1 MLKEAPFNSCLIC
14 GSANLRDITTNR
26 NFGINIIQCNECNF
40 VQSEFVSDRALES
53 YYTHFYR
60 GPLNEQG
67 IVAHRQKGLAQAR
80 GQVGYLLEQRPGLK
94 ISTVLDYGTAEGSL
108 GHELRAIADRVWVT
122 EMDPQFVALL
132 KNDPLITLVEHKDLE
147 AGTFENFFDLVS
159 ISHVLEHLTDPFQA
173 MDMFSRVLKPGGLLL
188 VDIPNEVRMLE
199 RGFMAKGHL
208 SFFTTKSF
216 AQFVDM
222 HGCFSLVEM
231 RTCNREVD
239 VFINSGFTA
248 PEEYGIALAKDGS
261 TIRALL
267 QNRPPEARQRK
278 RIHAFDTAALLNEYS
293 ARILH
298 FHKLLEATQGRVKQL
313 EAELQKPHA
322 ARLLQQQLQQAQQQ
336 PQPALSQQPAPA
348 QQPKQVQQPQQPP
361 KSVGVT
367 RPQERTTPSIVDV
380 IGCPADLP
388 LINIVDVGANPLTGS
403 KGPYQMLVDNSL
415 ASLVGFEPDPAC
427 FNQLEAIKGPR
438 EVYFPVAVGDG
449 NRHQLRICAMSGM
462 NSLLPPNFDLLNL
475 VHYHGAWAQV
485 RSVIDFETKRLD
497 DIAEIEAMDF
507 LKIDIQGGELMVFE
521 SAAEKLK
528 DCLVVHTE
536 AMFVPMYEGQ
546 PLFSEQEL
554 FLRQF
559 GLQVHKFVDVQGHV
573 LKPFAV
579 NGDHHG
585 PLSQLF
591 WADVIFIKDITRL
604 DRLRPQ
610 QLLKLAIILNDVYKS
625 VDVAHLV
632 LQAYDKASGTA
643 LAPKYQAFL
652 TQVPQAA

>member
-1 MLKEAPFNSCLIC
+1 MSKESPFNSCLIC
-14 GSANLRDITTNR
+14 GTTNLRDLTTNR
-26 NFGINIIQCNECNF
+26 NFGINVVQCNACCF

-53 YYTHFYR
+53 YYRNFYR
-60 GPLNEQG
+60 GLLDEQG
-67 IVAHRQKGLAQAR
+67 IIAHRQKGLAQAK
-80 GQVGYLLEQRPGLK
+80 GQLAYLLEQRPGLK
-94 ISTVLDYGTAEGSL
+94 ISTALDYGTAEGSL
-108 GHELRAIADRVWVT
+108 GHELRAIAEKVWVT

-132 KNDPLITLVEHKDLE
+132 KNDPQLTLIEHKDL
-147 AGTFENFFDLVS
+147 ASGTFDGFFDLVC
-159 ISHVLEHLTDPFQA
+159 ISHVLEHLTDPHEALDVFA
-173 MDMFSRVLKPGGLLL
+173 SVLKPGGLLL
-188 VDIPNEVRMLE
+188 VDIPNEVRMLQ

-208 SFFTTKSF
+208 SFFTTQSF
-216 AQFVDM
+216 AQFVDV
-222 HGCFSLVEM
+222 HGCFDMVEI

-267 QNRPPEARQRK
+267 QNRPPEARRS
-278 RIHAFDTAALLNEYS
+278 RRTHAFDDAALLNEYS

-298 FHKLLEATQGRVKQL
+298 FHKLLEATQGRVARL
-313 EAELQKPHA
+313 EAELQQPQA
-322 ARLLQQQLQQAQQQ
+322 ARLLQQQLQQSQQQ
-336 PQPALSQQPAPA
+336 PQ
-348 QQPKQVQQPQQPP
+348 QQPQQ
-361 KSVGVT
+361 
-367 RPQERTTPSIVDV
+367 RQPQPQPSQPAQPRARKPAETSERQSRTTPSIVDV

-415 ASLVGFEPDPAC
+415 ASLVGFEPDLEC
-427 FNQLEAIKGPR
+427 FDKLQAIKGPR
-438 EVYFPVAVGDG
+438 ETYYPVAVGDG
-449 NRHQLRICAMSGM
+449 KRHQLRICAMSGM
-462 NSLLPPNFDLLNL
+462 NSLLLPNFDLLNL
-475 VHYHGAWAQV
+475 VHFHGGWAQV
-485 RSVIDFETKRLD
+485 RSVVDVDTKRLD
-497 DIAEIEAMDF
+497 DIAEIEAMDY
-507 LKIDIQGGELMVFE
+507 LKIDIQGGEMLVFE

-559 GLQVHKFVDVQGHV
+559 GLQVHKFFEVQGHV

-579 NGDHHG
+579 RGDSHG

-610 QLLKLAIILNDVYKS
+610 QLLKLAIILHDVYGS

-632 LQAYDKASGTA
+632 LKAYDRASHTL
-643 LAPKYQAFL
+643 LAPKYEAFL
-652 TQVPQAA
+652 TQVAQAA